1 VQKSIRLESDIGHMS
16 TASSESSGS
25 EGVDNYR
32 GIELP
37 DRDEIPRKHWRAH
50 ERRAELLQRIEAA
63 GHPRE
68 LNQSKLG
75 DEYGV
80 SQQQISKDFKKIGAT
95 VRDSLDVDRRALAVN
110 STVQR
115 SIKGL
120 LENKQWYRAGK
131 LALEWDKWV
140 AESDIE
146 SEDENPTLVEALSE

>member
-1 VQKSIRLESDIGHMS
+1 MS
-16 TASSESSGS
+16 VDSERSESGGADS
-25 EGVDNYR
+25 YR
-32 GIELP
+32 GVKLP

-50 ERRAELLQRIEAA
+50 ERRAELLQRIEGA

-68 LNQSKLG
+68 LNQSALG

-80 SQQQISKDFKKIGAT
+80 SQQQISKDFKKIGAK
-95 VRDSLDVDRRALAVN
+95 VRESLDVDRRALAVN

-120 LENKQWYRAGK
+120 LENEQWYRAGK

>member
-1 VQKSIRLESDIGHMS
+1 
-16 TASSESSGS
+16 
-25 EGVDNYR
+25 
-32 GIELP
+32 
-37 DRDEIPRKHWRAH
+37 
-50 ERRAELLQRIEAA
+50 
-63 GHPRE
+63 
-68 LNQSKLG
+68 LNQSALG

-80 SQQQISKDFKKIGAT
+80 SQQQISKDFKRIGAT

-120 LENKQWYRAGK
+120 LENEQWYRAGK

-146 SEDENPTLVEALSE
+146 DKDKDENPTLVEALSE

>member
-25 EGVDNYR
+25 EGVDSYR
-32 GIELP
+32 GVKLP

-68 LNQSKLG
+68 LNQSALG

-80 SQQQISKDFKKIGAT
+80 SQQQISKDFKKIGAK
-95 VRDSLDVDRRALAVN
+95 VRESLDVDRRALAVN

-120 LENKQWYRAGK
+120 LENEQWYRAGK

-140 AESDIE
+140 AESDIDDK
-146 SEDENPTLVEALSE
+146 DENPTLVEALSE

>member
-1 VQKSIRLESDIGHMS
+1 MS
-16 TASSESSGS
+16 VDSESSESGGADS
-25 EGVDNYR
+25 YR
-32 GIELP
+32 GVKLP
-37 DRDEIPRKHWRAH
+37 DREDIPRKHWRAH

-75 DEYGV
+75 EEYGV
-80 SQQQISKDFKKIGAT
+80 SQQQISKDFKRIGAT
-95 VRDSLDVDRRALAVN
+95 VRDSLDADRRALAVN

-120 LENKQWYRAGK
+120 LENEQWYRAGK

-140 AESDIE
+140 AESDMD
-146 SEDENPTLVEALSE
+146 SDGENPTLVETLSE

>member
-1 VQKSIRLESDIGHMS
+1 MS
-16 TASSESSGS
+16 VDSEGSESGGADS
-25 EGVDNYR
+25 YR
-32 GIELP
+32 GVKLP
-37 DRDEIPRKHWRAH
+37 DRDDIPRKHWRAH

-68 LNQSKLG
+68 LNQSALG
-75 DEYGV
+75 EEYGV
-80 SQQQISKDFKKIGAT
+80 SQQQISKDFKKIGAKI
-95 VRDSLDVDRRALAVN
+95 RDSLDADRRALAVN

-120 LENKQWYRAGK
+120 LENEQWYRAGK

-146 SEDENPTLVEALSE
+146 DKDENPTLVETLSD

>member
-1 VQKSIRLESDIGHMS
+1 MSIDSER
-16 TASSESSGS
+16 SESGGADS
-25 EGVDNYR
+25 YR
-32 GIELP
+32 GVKLP
-37 DRDEIPRKHWRAH
+37 DRDDIPRKHWRAH
-50 ERRAELLQRIEAA
+50 ERRAELLQRIESA

-75 DEYGV
+75 EEYGV
-80 SQQQISKDFKKIGAT
+80 SQQQISKDFKKIGAK
-95 VRDSLDVDRRALAVN
+95 VRDSLDADRRALAVN

-120 LENKQWYRAGK
+120 LENEQWYRAGK

-146 SEDENPTLVEALSE
+146 DKDENPTLVETLSE

>member
-1 VQKSIRLESDIGHMS
+1 M
-16 TASSESSGS
+16 SSES

-37 DRDEIPRKHWRAH
+37 DREDMPRKHWRAE
-50 ERRAELLQRIEAA
+50 ERRAELLQRIEKA

-95 VRDSLDVDRRALAVN
+95 IRDSLDADRRALAVN

-115 SIKGL
+115 SIQGL
-120 LENKQWYRAGK
+120 LNQEQFYKAGK
-131 LALEWDKWV
+131 LCLEWDSWIQN
-140 AESDIE
+140 SGIDE
-146 SEDENPTLVEALSE
+146 SEGETENTSISELLSK